1 MSIHENDIRIL
12 SAGAHS
18 RIGGVH
24 SPIAPT
30 VVDQESPLHVV
41 DSGQESDTR
50 VEDLFHP
57 QPILGWTVSSESQ
70 LVADVGMEMND
81 LDDLFATQAVYEVTG
96 AQTIPDSNSMMSVSG
111 YLPSDILQV
120 ADSTVSYTQ
129 VPMHDKVDAVGS
141 LTVVQADTRQYDSQP
156 HFRPPD
162 VQEAP
167 IPLRGQMIQ
176 HMTDNVA
183 RIMQTYSSALE
194 RHMRSCNGSDGHPV
208 FNARQMSGEPW
219 IKAYE
224 GTQTA
229 IQLAIESDIDLETAV
244 QKGALSADQEAKLQK
259 LALKVYGDALGTDTS
274 KLQAMSSELYQLSN
288 PAMAMSMMQ
297 GALSHVGCA
306 CHPTQLTSM
315 APTLFGPA
323 PHTREHTHKHQQILC
338 KTCGWTGVQCES
350 ESCPRCRGKSKSQ
363 WIVGLAAIKKFLK
376 AAKHN

>member
-1 MSIHENDIRIL
+1 MSIYENDIRIL
-12 SAGAHS
+12 SARAPS
-18 RIGGVH
+18 RIDSVH

-30 VVDQESPLHVV
+30 VVDQEPSLHVV
-41 DSGQESDTR
+41 DSGQESDAY

-57 QPILGWTVSSESQ
+57 QSILGRTVSSESQ
-70 LVADVGMEMND
+70 LVAGVGMEMDDLDD
-81 LDDLFATQAVYEVTG
+81 LDDLFGTQAVYEVTG

-129 VPMHDKVDAVGS
+129 VPRHDKVDAVGS

-167 IPLRGQMIQ
+167 ISLRGQMIQ

-194 RHMRSCNGSDGHPV
+194 AHMLSCNGSDGHPV
-208 FNARQMSGEPW
+208 FNPRQMSGEPW
-219 IKAYE
+219 IKAYD

-229 IQLAIESDIDLETAV
+229 IQRAIESDIDLKTAV

-274 KLQAMSSELYQLSN
+274 KLQAMTSELMLMSD

-323 PHTREHTHKHQQILC
+323 PNTREHTHKHQKILC

-350 ESCPRCRGKSKSQ
+350 ESCPRCRKKQ
-363 WIVGLAAIKKFLK
+363 WVVGQEAIKKFLK